1 MPELVMNTVATI
13 TTGRKSAWSTRLGV
27 TLLVAAGLSAIAAS
41 PAAADDDNWVFR
53 RSYFS
58 HVLPPEIQAR
68 YPVPESRSAYR
79 LPLVDIYPGVSVQ
92 GVYRYNTIQLGNG
105 PNGTDTT
112 IYRQYWLQ
120 VKP

>member
-1 MPELVMNTVATI
+1 MSSKA
-13 TTGRKSAWSTRLGV
+13 RKPVWLGRLGV
-27 TLLVAAGLSAIAAS
+27 TLLVTAGLSAFAVSSA
-41 PAAADDDNWVFR
+41 AAADDGSWIFR

-92 GVYRYNTIQLGNG
+92 GVQRYNTIILGNG
-105 PNGTDTT
+105 PNGTDMT
-112 IYRQYWLQ
+112 IYRQFWLQ

>member
-1 MPELVMNTVATI
+1 MKSRTP
-13 TTGRKSAWSTRLGV
+13 KSAWSARLGV
-27 TLLVAAGLSAIAAS
+27 TLLVTAGLNAFAAN
-41 PAAADDDNWVFR
+41 PAWAGDDNWVFR

-58 HVLPPEIQAR
+58 HVLPPQVQAR

-92 GVYRYNTIQLGNG
+92 GVQRYNTIILGNG
-105 PNGTDTT
+105 SNGTDYA
-112 IYRQYWLQ
+112 IYRQFWMQ

>member
-1 MPELVMNTVATI
+1 LPEIAMSWA
-13 TTGRKSAWSTRLGV
+13 RKSKWSGRLGV
-27 TLLVAAGLSAIAAS
+27 TLLVTAGLSAFATNR
-41 PAAADDDNWVFR
+41 AAADDNGWIYR

-58 HVLPPEIQAR
+58 HVLPPQIQAR

-92 GVYRYNTIQLGNG
+92 GVQRYNTIILGNG
-105 PNGTDTT
+105 STGTDTT